1 MTLPAAPPDQ
11 YFSIVTETRDELIV
25 VRAAGELD
33 LVARPVL
40 DAALARTVA
49 SGTRVVVDFAAVTF
63 CSSSILG
70 VLVAASLRGGGL
82 TVVARHRA
90 VRRPLELLGLEQHL
104 TIVPDLDTA
113 LRAHAPARL
122 T

>member
-1 MTLPAAPPDQ
+1 MALPDQ
-11 YFSIVTETRDELIV
+11 HFSIVTETRDDLVV

-40 DAALARTVA
+40 EDSLARVVA
-49 SGTRVVVDFAAVTF
+49 GGTRVVVDFAAVTF

-70 VLVAASLRGGGL
+70 VLVAASLRDGRL
-82 TVVARHRA
+82 IVVARHRA

-113 LRAHAPARL
+113 LRGHDPARL
-122 T
+122 A